1 MTVSELVSILHIIKP
16 LKLSVECLFA
26 SKVIFSLYFD
36 KFGKLVYVS
45 YLDICLYVVCI
56 YGCNN
61 VYTLPSC
68 SGISRKRHLNL
79 DKVVDKL
86 VK

>member
-45 YLDICLYVVCI
+45 
-56 YGCNN
+56 
-61 VYTLPSC
+61 
-68 SGISRKRHLNL
+68 
-79 DKVVDKL
+79 
-86 VK
+86 